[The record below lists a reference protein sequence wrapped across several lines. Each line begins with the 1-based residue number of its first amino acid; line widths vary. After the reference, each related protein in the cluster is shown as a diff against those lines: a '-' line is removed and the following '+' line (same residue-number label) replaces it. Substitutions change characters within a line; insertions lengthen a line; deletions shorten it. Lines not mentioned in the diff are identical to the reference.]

1 MYHCDV
7 HGCEEIATHEHNDAM
22 FCDEHYMQMS
32 GDVIDV
38 AVHPLLNPESTHYN
52 MVDDVE
58 AIVRM
63 EQMYATGQLMNWAMI
78 SAMKYR
84 LRIGHKDDSSK
95 EVKKIRTFEAYY
107 KYLQQRDVH
116 DAN

>member
-7 HGCEEIATHEHNDAM
+7 HGCEEIATHEHNGAM

-38 AVHPLLNPESTHYN
+38 AVHPLLNPNSTHYQ
-52 MVDDVE
+52 MFDGVE
-58 AIVRM
+58 AVERL
-63 EQMYATGQLMNWAMI
+63 EQMYSSEDLMAWSKI

-95 EVKKIRTFEAYY
+95 EVKKIRTFEDYY
-107 KYLQQRDVH
+107 TYLKKKL